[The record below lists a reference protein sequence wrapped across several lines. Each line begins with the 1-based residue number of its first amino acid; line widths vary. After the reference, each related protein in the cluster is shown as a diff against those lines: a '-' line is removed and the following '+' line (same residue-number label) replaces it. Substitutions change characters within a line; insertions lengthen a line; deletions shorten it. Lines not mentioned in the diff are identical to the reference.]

1 MDDDIFGEVIFSYSR
16 QQAIEDG
23 VLIDVSNLAKEAGFK
38 YPVAV
43 TARVWHWIEPPADA
57 VGQDATGRL
66 WDLLHVLRMEIK
78 KGTIRKDHPI
88 DRVDFKVIFDQG
100 AEKPLVDFYAL
111 CGPGD
116 NAEPVITIM
125 MPDED

>member
-1 MDDDIFGEVIFSYSR
+1 MTDDIFGDVIYSYTR
-16 QQAIEDG
+16 AQALEDG
-23 VLIDVSNLAKEAGFK
+23 VLVDVSALAKEAGFR

-43 TARVWHWIEPPADA
+43 TARVWHEWIEPPTDT

-66 WDLLHVLRMEIK
+66 WDLLNVLRYE
-78 KGTIRKDHPI
+78 IRKTGKGE
-88 DRVDFKVIFDQG
+88 RVDFKVLFEQG
-100 AEKPLVDFYAL
+100 TGKTLVDFYAL

-125 MPDED
+125 RIGED